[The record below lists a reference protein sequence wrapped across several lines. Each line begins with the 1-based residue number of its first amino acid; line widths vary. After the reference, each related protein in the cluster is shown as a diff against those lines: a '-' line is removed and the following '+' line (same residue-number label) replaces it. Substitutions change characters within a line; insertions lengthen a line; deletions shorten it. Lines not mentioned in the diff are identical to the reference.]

1 MQRAN
6 VLQSAQVKEYKTG
19 IHLFRDQLSAGSQT
33 TPLTQYP
40 RCDNVSHGGGNRC
53 VWSDGGM
60 VISRETEEL
69 EEDLRQRNFV
79 CQKSEVTGE

>member
-1 MQRAN
+1 
-6 VLQSAQVKEYKTG
+6 
-19 IHLFRDQLSAGSQT
+19 
-33 TPLTQYP
+33 
-40 RCDNVSHGGGNRC
+40 
-53 VWSDGGM
+53 M